1 MKARTGCPK
10 RTRRESEPSGPS
22 GPHNVSRTPAR
33 LTYVTDTYCVW
44 CWAFGDALRQFVH
57 EQGGDVELEV
67 LPAGMLMA
75 ERVVPVGE
83 NPACWRGPPA

>member
-1 MKARTGCPK
+1 M
-10 RTRRESEPSGPS
+10 
-22 GPHNVSRTPAR
+22 
-33 LTYVTDTYCVW
+33 TDTYCVW